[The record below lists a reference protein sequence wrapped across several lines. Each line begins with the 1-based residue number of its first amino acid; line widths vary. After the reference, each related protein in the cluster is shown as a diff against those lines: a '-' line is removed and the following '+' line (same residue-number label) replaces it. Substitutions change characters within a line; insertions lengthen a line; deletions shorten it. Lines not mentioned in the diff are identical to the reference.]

1 MKTKLFILMA
11 VCLSCFGRASAQ
23 WVVTDPSNLAPRYH
37 QYRQTDSTNVHYG
50 KQCNEQFQGNAEDFP
65 AGKRIL
71 RWCARIG
78 DIINVAL
85 ASY

>member
-11 VCLSCFGRASAQ
+11 VC
-23 WVVTDPSNLAPRYH
+23 
-37 QYRQTDSTNVHYG
+37 HYG